1 MYDFLS
7 KICLLG
13 VRFVFLAIEA
23 EIFLML
29 YFHLQNQY
37 RELRGKRSAG
47 RRHYKPARQD
57 SPPEVFSFSTP
68 EEARAPEDSF
78 SSTPEKARALEKSRL
93 DIPQIQPSAAAGPS
107 SLTRED
113 QEQPAETT
121 SFPEFAKPAALTQA
135 PEGEPPKQD
144 IRLGLYSEYGLNS
157 YGTVFRIVEKPD
169 GELKVHSQY
178 GSTYYVQPYGKILTE
193 QQLNLSAIP
202 KCFSIMRDVEN
213 GKKYRFMVDKDA
225 VLIKEGEAYRLQDA
239 GKLTA
244 RHVEL

>member
-78 SSTPEKARALEKSRL
+78 SSTPEKARAPEKSRL

-121 SFPEFAKPAALTQA
+121 SFPEFAKPAALTRA

-157 YGTVFRIVEKPD
+157 YGTVFQIVEKPD

-202 KCFSIMRDVEN
+202 KCFNIMRDVEN